1 MYAEIQPLHVSRTTI
16 NRLQSI
22 RLEWRALRHSENTM
36 TILSLFGLCAVS
48 AAVFFYAME
57 NFSHWFVLA
66 LAVANALAGV
76 YAFIQGA
83 WPYGLVEI
91 VWTLVGL
98 WRWGPKRRLRLKAML
113 SDNDERCARGKI
125 TRDKYL
131 HNRNDIDRQMINI
144 QSRT

>member
-1 MYAEIQPLHVSRTTI
+1 M
-16 NRLQSI
+16 
-22 RLEWRALRHSENTM
+22 TM
-36 TILSLFGLCAVS
+36 LTLFGLCAVS

-98 WRWGPKRRLRLKAML
+98 WRWGPKRRLRLKTMR
-113 SDNDERCARGKI
+113 SENDERYARGKI

-131 HNRNDIDRQMINI
+131 YNRNDIDRQIINI
-144 QSRT
+144 QSST